1 MLPSKTAFPQ
11 DNFRRR
17 LLFRLTVLPYLSAAF
32 PQMKSRLA
40 SVRDFYIITIMPKK
54 IDHDARR
61 RDIARAAISVIG
73 EQGIDNTRLIDV
85 ARAANATTGTI
96 THYFEDKDAVLLAA
110 LDHVSQNILAMLRT
124 PEKPEDLVELTSLI
138 LPVDEANMRDWR
150 VWMSFFSRAIGDPA
164 LARINK
170 AYYDEFRDGLAAI
183 IRYQQRE
190 GLLAAHIDPA
200 VTGDAI
206 ISIIDG
212 FCIRATLERE
222 EWPPERQRA
231 QLEAMLRPLL
241 PKPEKR
247 RSRKGG

>member
-1 MLPSKTAFPQ
+1 
-11 DNFRRR
+11 
-17 LLFRLTVLPYLSAAF
+17 
-32 PQMKSRLA
+32 
-40 SVRDFYIITIMPKK
+40 MPKK

-61 RDIARAAISVIG
+61 KDIARAAIAVIG
-73 EQGIDNTRLIDV
+73 DLGIDNTRLVDF

-110 LDHVSQNILAMLRT
+110 LDHVAQNILFMLRY
-124 PEKPEDLVELTSLI
+124 PEKPDDIVALAELI
-138 LPVDEANMRDWR
+138 LPIDEDSMRDWR
-150 VWMSFFSRAIGDPA
+150 VWMSFFGRAVGDPA

-183 IRYQQRE
+183 IRRQQAE
-190 GLLAAHIDPA
+190 GRLASHIAPDITA
-200 VTGDAI
+200 DAI
-206 ISIIDG
+206 ISVIDG

-222 EWPPERQRA
+222 EWPAERQKA

-247 RSRKGG
+247 RAGKGG

>member
-1 MLPSKTAFPQ
+1 
-11 DNFRRR
+11 
-17 LLFRLTVLPYLSAAF
+17 
-32 PQMKSRLA
+32 
-40 SVRDFYIITIMPKK
+40 MPKK

-73 EQGIDNTRLIDV
+73 EQGIDNTRLVDV

-124 PEKPEDLVELTSLI
+124 PEKPEDLVELASLI

-212 FCIRATLERE
+212 FC
-222 EWPPERQRA
+222 
-231 QLEAMLRPLL
+231 
-241 PKPEKR
+241 
-247 RSRKGG
+247 

>member
-1 MLPSKTAFPQ
+1 
-11 DNFRRR
+11 
-17 LLFRLTVLPYLSAAF
+17 
-32 PQMKSRLA
+32 
-40 SVRDFYIITIMPKK
+40 MPKK
-54 IDHDARR
+54 IDHDQRR

-73 EQGIDNTRLIDV
+73 EQGIDNTRLVDV

-110 LDHVSQNILAMLRT
+110 LDHVAQNILFMLRS
-124 PEKPEDLVELTSLI
+124 PDRPDDLVELASLI
-138 LPVDEANMRDWR
+138 LPLDEDSLRDWR
-150 VWMSFFSRAIGDPA
+150 VWMSFFGRAVGDPA

-183 IRYQQRE
+183 IRRQQAE
-190 GLLAAHIDPA
+190 GRLSPGIDPA
-200 VTGDAI
+200 MTGDAI

-222 EWPPERQRA
+222 EWPEERQKA

-241 PKPEKR
+241 PRPEKR
-247 RSRKGG
+247 RPKGGRHAETRNPARNRKHG

>member
-1 MLPSKTAFPQ
+1 
-11 DNFRRR
+11 
-17 LLFRLTVLPYLSAAF
+17 
-32 PQMKSRLA
+32 
-40 SVRDFYIITIMPKK
+40 MPKK

-61 RDIARAAISVIG
+61 KDIARAAISVIG
-73 EQGIDNTRLIDV
+73 DLGIDNTRLVDV

-110 LDHVSQNILAMLRT
+110 LDHVAQNILFMLRH
-124 PEKPEDLVELTSLI
+124 PEKPDDIVALAELI
-138 LPVDEANMRDWR
+138 LPIDEDSMRDWR
-150 VWMSFFSRAIGDPA
+150 VWMSFFGRAVGDPA

-183 IRYQQRE
+183 IRRQQAE
-190 GLLAAHIDPA
+190 GKLDVRIDPGITA
-200 VTGDAI
+200 DAI
-206 ISIIDG
+206 ISVIDG

-222 EWPPERQRA
+222 EWPAARQKT

-247 RSRKGG
+247 RVQKGG